1 MEPTGLPFPLSPRTG
16 LLVEGKA
23 TLRLV
28 ADYYEGQIDGRLYRA
43 HNGHHRV
50 ICANPLVL
58 EPEQGAFVYLEKFG
72 GVVFWNCSDSLVA
85 SIHEELRVLPTL
97 GARVEGVRDQLMVHV
112 GAAEEQVGFSEV
124 WLRDF
129 TLDRLKI
136 VSLALA
142 QSVALDHI
150 EGTVRGAMAKFEP
163 VMAGLARHGRL
174 FLSHLEAM
182 KIIGFTMEIRAAVL
196 ENLTLF
202 DDPPETW
209 ESESLAHLDS
219 DLFDQFD
226 LDERLGAIQQKLAYL
241 SDAAARVIDLLATR
255 KSHRLE
261 WVVIVLIAVEIV
273 FFLIEK
279 LPQLLRP

>member
-1 MEPTGLPFPLSPRTG
+1 METLEQPAPPNSKAA
-16 LLVEGKA
+16 LLMEGKA
-23 TLRLV
+23 TLRLI
-28 ADYYEGQIDGRLYRA
+28 ADYYEGRIDGRLFRA
-43 HNGHHRV
+43 KFGHHRV
-50 ICANPLVL
+50 LSANPLVI
-58 EPEQGAFVYLEKFG
+58 EPEQGSFVYLEKFG
-72 GVVFWNCSDSLVA
+72 VVVFWNCSESVLA
-85 SIHEELRVLPTL
+85 SIHEEMRSLATL
-97 GARVEGVRDQLMVHV
+97 GARVEGVRDHLTVHV
-112 GAAEEQVGFSEV
+112 GAPEERVGFSEV

-142 QSVALDHI
+142 QSVALDHF
-150 EGTVRGAMAKFEP
+150 EGSVRDAMAKFEP

-196 ENLTLF
+196 ENLTLL

-226 LDERLGAIQQKLAYL
+226 LDERLGAIQQKLSYL
-241 SDAAARVIDLLATR
+241 SDAGARVIDLLATR

-261 WVVIVLIAVEIV
+261 WIVIVLIAVEIV
-273 FFLIEK
+273 FFLVEK
-279 LPQLLRP
+279 LPLLLRR